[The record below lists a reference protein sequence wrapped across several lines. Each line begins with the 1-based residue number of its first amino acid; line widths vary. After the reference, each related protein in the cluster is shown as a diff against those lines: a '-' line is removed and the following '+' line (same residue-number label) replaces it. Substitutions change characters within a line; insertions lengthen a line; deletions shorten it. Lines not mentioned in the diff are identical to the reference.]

1 MAEKDKSKKIR
12 TFPLRL
18 DEEIDEFLRELA
30 FQRRTSKNALVREAV
45 VGYYKIKEK
54 SKKQK

>member
-1 MAEKDKSKKIR
+1 MAKEKTKKMR

-18 DEEIDEFLRELA
+18 EEEIDEFLRELA

-45 VGYYKIKEK
+45 VEYYKIEKKRKEGK
-54 SKKQK
+54 